1 MRVLLV
7 LLMAIGSI
15 AMWLGVPV
23 FWLWLASRI
32 ANSSQPQLGL
42 YVLILVGIVVS
53 MIVLG
58 RILGRLNVV
67 HQRLTGRL
75 PERRE
80 QTMWLRSMRGER
92 EVNRDSGVLGTVM
105 VISVGLA
112 MLAAGIWFFF
122 FAEGGGLPS

>member
-1 MRVLLV
+1 MRAVLV
-7 LLMAIGSI
+7 LLMGIGSI
-15 AMWLGVPV
+15 AMWLGVPI
-23 FWLWLASRI
+23 FWLWLASKL
-32 ANSSQPQLGL
+32 ATSSQPNLGL
-42 YVLILVGIVVS
+42 YVLILVGIVAS

-58 RILGRLNVV
+58 KILGRLNHV
-67 HQRLTGRL
+67 HQQMTGRL